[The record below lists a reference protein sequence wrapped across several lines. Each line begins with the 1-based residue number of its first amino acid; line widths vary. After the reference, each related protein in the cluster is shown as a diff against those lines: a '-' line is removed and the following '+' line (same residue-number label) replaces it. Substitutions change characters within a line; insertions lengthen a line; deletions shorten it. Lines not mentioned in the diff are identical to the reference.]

1 MPKPRSTRF
10 SRNVSVRVPHALLRQ
25 IDRQA
30 KRLDVPRSVI
40 LLHALE
46 RWLDAPP
53 RRLKRGAVAEPL
65 QDTADEDAN
74 VFE

>member
-10 SRNVSVRVPHALLRQ
+10 SRNVSVRVPHPLLRA

-30 KRLDVPRSVI
+30 KRLDVPRSAI

-46 RWLDAPP
+46 GWLADPP
-53 RRLKRGAVAEPL
+53 RRLLRAPVAGPR
-65 QDTADEDAN
+65 DDADEDAN